1 MKGFICKRICH
12 PEVVLMTVRVGING
26 YGTIGKRVADAVA
39 TQPDMKLAG
48 VTKNRPSFE
57 ARRAVELK
65 YPLFGA
71 TEKGAEALK
80 KAGLPVEGGL
90 AELLLACDVVV
101 DCAPGDIG
109 AQNLKTYRKHKVK
122 AIFQGGEEHEA
133 IGWSFN
139 STANYR
145 ETLGR
150 DFVRVVSCNTTG
162 LIRTLFPLHAHGVV
176 EDIYA
181 VMVRR
186 AVDPND
192 SKKGPI
198 NAIEPALKIPSHHGP
213 DVASVVEGLPI
224 HTMAVKV
231 PTTLMH
237 LHAVI
242 VRMKRALSDDQVA
255 DLWSKQPR
263 VLMVRGSDGF
273 ASTAQVMEWAR
284 DQRRAR
290 GDLYETVL
298 WGDGFKVEGKTLY
311 FYQAIHQES
320 DVIPENI
327 DAIRAMMRVT
337 EEGPRSIEMTDKA
350 MGILRPGAKV
360 EALAR

>member
-1 MKGFICKRICH
+1 
-12 PEVVLMTVRVGING
+12 MTVRVAING

-39 TQPDMKLAG
+39 AQPDMKVVG

-57 ARRAVELK
+57 AKRAVELK
-65 YPLFGA
+65 YPLYGA
-71 TEKGAEALK
+71 TDKGAEALK
-80 KAGLPVEGGL
+80 KAGLPVAGGL
-90 AELLLACDVVV
+90 KELLRECDIVV
-101 DCAPGDIG
+101 DCAPEDQG
-109 AQNLKTYRKHKVK
+109 AQNLNVYREHKVK

-139 STANYR
+139 ANANYP

-162 LIRTLFPLHAHGVV
+162 LIRTLYPLHAKGAV

-186 AVDPND
+186 ATDPND

-213 DVASVVEGLPI
+213 DVASVIPGLPI

-237 LHAVI
+237 LHAII
-242 VRMKRALSDDQVA
+242 VRLKQAMSDQEVA
-255 DLWSKQPR
+255 DLWLRQPR
-263 VLMVRGSDGF
+263 VMMVKGADGVV
-273 ASTAQVMEWAR
+273 STAQLIEWAR

-290 GDLYETVL
+290 GDLWETAI
-298 WGDGFKVEGKTLY
+298 WADGFKVDGRTLY
-311 FYQAIHQES
+311 YYQAIHQES
-320 DVIPENI
+320 DVVPESV
-327 DAIRAMMRVT
+327 DCIRAMLRLV
-337 EEGPRSIEMTDKA
+337 EEGAKSIETTDKA
-350 MGILRPGAKV
+350 MGIQRPGHPAI
-360 EALAR
+360 LAAR

>member
-1 MKGFICKRICH
+1 
-12 PEVVLMTVRVGING
+12 MTVRVAING

-39 TQPDMKLAG
+39 LQSDMRVVG

-71 TEKGAEALK
+71 SDKGQEALK
-80 KAGLPVEGGL
+80 KAGLPVQGGL
-90 AELLLACDVVV
+90 TDLLKECDIVV
-101 DCAPGDIG
+101 DCAPEDIG
-109 AQNLKTYRKHKVK
+109 AENLKAYRERKVK

-139 STANYR
+139 SSANYPA
-145 ETLGR
+145 TAGR
-150 DFVRVVSCNTTG
+150 DYVRVVSCNTTG
-162 LIRTLFPLHAHGVV
+162 LIRTLHPLFAAGAV

-192 SKKGPI
+192 SKKGPV
-198 NAIEPALKIPSHHGP
+198 NAIEPVLKIPSHHGP
-213 DVASVVEGLPI
+213 DVASVLTGLPI

-242 VRMKRALSDDQVA
+242 VRLRHAMSDAEVA
-255 DLWSKQPR
+255 GLWASQPR
-263 VLMVRGSDGF
+263 VMLLKGADGF
-273 ASTAQVMEWAR
+273 ASTAQIMEWAR
-284 DQRRAR
+284 DQRRSR
-290 GDLYETVL
+290 GDLWETAV
-298 WGDGFKVEGKTLY
+298 WQDGLHVEGKTLY
-311 FYQAIHQES
+311 YSQAVHQEA
-320 DVIPENI
+320 DVVPENV
-327 DAIRAMMRVT
+327 DCIRAMMGTV
-337 EEGPRSIEMTDKA
+337 EDGHKSIEMTDKA
-350 MGILRPGAKV
+350 MGIERPGAAV
-360 EALAR
+360 RAVARAH

>member
-1 MKGFICKRICH
+1 
-12 PEVVLMTVRVGING
+12 MTVRVGING

-39 TQPDMKLAG
+39 VQPDMKVVG

-57 ARRAVELK
+57 ARRALELN

-71 TEKGAEALK
+71 TDKGVEALK
-80 KAGLPVEGGL
+80 KAGMPVAGGL
-90 AELLLACDVVV
+90 KDLLKVCDVVV
-101 DCAPGDIG
+101 DCAPPDLG
-109 AQNLKTYRKHKVK
+109 AENLKTYREQKVK
-122 AIFQGGEEHEA
+122 AVFQGGEEHEA

-139 STANYR
+139 ATANYR

-150 DFVRVVSCNTTG
+150 EYVRVVSCNTTG
-162 LIRTLFPLHAHGVV
+162 LIRTLYPLHAVGAV

-192 SKKGPI
+192 SKKGPV

-213 DVASVVEGLPI
+213 DVASVVTGLPI

-242 VRMKRALSDDQVA
+242 VRLKRAMGDGEVA

-284 DQRRAR
+284 DERRAR

-298 WGDGFKVEGKTLY
+298 WADGFKVEGKTLY
-311 FYQAIHQES
+311 YYQAIHQEA
-320 DVIPENI
+320 DVVPENV
-327 DAIRAMMRVT
+327 DCIRAMMRVT
-337 EEGPRSIEMTDKA
+337 DDGPRSIEMTDKA
-350 MGILRPGAKV
+350 MGILRPGAKA

>member
-1 MKGFICKRICH
+1 
-12 PEVVLMTVRVGING
+12 MTVKVAING

-39 TQPDMKLAG
+39 GQPDMKVVG

-57 ARRAVELK
+57 ARRALELK
-65 YPLFGA
+65 FPLYGA
-71 TEKGAEALK
+71 TDKGVEALR
-80 KAGLPVEGGL
+80 KAGLPVAGGL
-90 AELLLACDVVV
+90 KELLAECDVVV
-101 DCAPGDIG
+101 DCAPEDLG
-109 AQNLKTYRKHKVK
+109 AENLKAYRERKVK
-122 AIFQGGEEHEA
+122 AVFQGGEEHEA

-139 STANYR
+139 ATANYK
-145 ETLGR
+145 ESLGR

-162 LIRTLFPLHAHGVV
+162 LIRTLYPLHAMGAV

-198 NAIEPALKIPSHHGP
+198 NAIEPVLKIPSHHGP
-213 DVASVVEGLPI
+213 DVASVVTGLPI

-237 LHAVI
+237 LHAVV
-242 VRMKRALSDDQVA
+242 VRLKRPMSDGEVA
-255 DLWSKQPR
+255 ELWSRQPR
-263 VLMVRGSDGF
+263 VLTLWGSDGF

-298 WGDGFKVEGKTLY
+298 WGDGFKVEGRTLY
-311 FYQAIHQES
+311 YYQAIHQES
-320 DVIPENI
+320 DVVPENV
-327 DAIRAMMRVT
+327 DCIRAMMRVT
-337 EEGPRSIEMTDKA
+337 EDGPRSIEITDKA
-350 MGILRPGAKV
+350 MGILRPGARV